1 MSIPSYPWL
10 QGQPAK
16 LYIVV
21 LFPVR
26 IWYFTMALTM
36 EAKNDDW
43 RSVNSWWWLHWSSCP
58 LACYQLFYSFPWWK
72 MMPWSNLGLGAGSS
86 TSCLM
91 SVDSKSCVVLS
102 CRFQLEIGRYVILWQ
117 VGPRSWRAAVLQ
129 IFFMIYSLYLQQA
142 RPRSQ
147 NTNIYIS
154 TYANIYAWNNSCV
167 SNI

>member
-1 MSIPSYPWL
+1 
-10 QGQPAK
+10 
-16 LYIVV
+16 
-21 LFPVR
+21 
-26 IWYFTMALTM
+26 MALTM

-102 CRFQLEIGRYVILWQ
+102 CRTGDSNWRSEDTWYCDKLARARDAPRFYKYFLWSILC
-117 VGPRSWRAAVLQ
+117 
-129 IFFMIYSLYLQQA
+129 IYSRRGRGHKIQ
-142 RPRSQ
+142 
-147 NTNIYIS
+147 IS
-154 TYANIYAWNNSCV
+154 TYLLTQIFMREIIHVCQTFKLSHK
-167 SNI
+167 